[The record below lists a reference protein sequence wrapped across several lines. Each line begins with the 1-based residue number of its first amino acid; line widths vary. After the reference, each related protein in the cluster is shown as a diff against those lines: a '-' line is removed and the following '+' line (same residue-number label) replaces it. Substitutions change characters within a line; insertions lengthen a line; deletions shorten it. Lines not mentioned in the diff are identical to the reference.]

1 MLANSDNKKVQYPS
15 TKSKNLNPEK
25 RMANSLQEQ
34 LLKAGAASKQQGQK
48 ASTERRKQN
57 KQKKKKGS
65 APQLS
70 ESNMRNQQLQAEKA
84 ARDRELNRQRQ
95 EAADKKAI
103 AAQIQQLIELNRLPR
118 EDSETAYNFIDG
130 TLVRKIF
137 VSPEMLA
144 QLSRGVLAIARLG
157 ESYEVVPLVIAD
169 KIKERD
175 PSVIITTEQADN
187 TEDADDPYA
196 DYQVPDDLLW

>member
-1 MLANSDNKKVQYPS
+1 MLANSDNKKVKYPS
-15 TKSKNLNPEK
+15 TQSKNLNSEK
-25 RMANSLQEQ
+25 SMANSLQDH

-70 ESNMRNQQLQAEKA
+70 ESNMRSQQLQAEKA
-84 ARDRELNRQRQ
+84 ARDRELNSQRQ
-95 EAADKKAI
+95 EAANNKAI

-118 EDSETAYNFIDG
+118 EDSQTAYNFIDG

-175 PSVIITTEQADN
+175 PSIIMTTEQASNID
-187 TEDADDPYA
+187 DAEDPYA

>member
-1 MLANSDNKKVQYPS
+1 
-15 TKSKNLNPEK
+15 
-25 RMANSLQEQ
+25 MANSLQDQ
-34 LLKAGAASKQQGQK
+34 LLKAGAASKKQGQK
-48 ASTERRKQN
+48 ASTERRKKN

-65 APQLS
+65 APQQS
-70 ESNMRNQQLQAEKA
+70 ESSKQSRQVQADKV
-84 ARDRELNRQRQ
+84 ARDRALNRQRQ
-95 EAADKKAI
+95 QEADQKAI

-118 EDSETAYNFIDG
+118 EDCETAYNFVDG

-144 QLSRGVLAIARLG
+144 QLSRGVLSIARLG
-157 ESYEVVPLVIAD
+157 EGYELVPLVIAE

-175 PSVIITTEQADN
+175 PSVIITTEQADSAD
-187 TEDADDPYA
+187 DADDPYA

>member
-1 MLANSDNKKVQYPS
+1 
-15 TKSKNLNPEK
+15 
-25 RMANSLQEQ
+25 MANSLQDQ

-48 ASTERRKQN
+48 ASTERRKKN

-65 APQLS
+65 GPQLNENS
-70 ESNMRNQQLQAEKA
+70 IESRQIQAEKA

-95 EAADKKAI
+95 EAANNKAI
-103 AAQIQQLIELNRLPR
+103 AAQILQLIELNRLPR
-118 EDSETAYNFIDG
+118 EDCETAYNFIDG

-169 KIKERD
+169 KIKERN
-175 PSVIITTEQADN
+175 PSVIMTTEQDSN
-187 TEDADDPYA
+187 IDDADDPYA
-196 DYQVPDDLLW
+196 DYPIPDDLLW

>member
-1 MLANSDNKKVQYPS
+1 MDQLPIHREPLIYSS
-15 TKSKNLNPEK
+15 TLEK
-25 RMANSLQEQ
+25 IMANSLQEQ

-48 ASTERRKQN
+48 ASTERRKKN

-65 APQLS
+65 APQLN
-70 ESNMRNQQLQAEKA
+70 ESSIQSRQIQAEKV

-95 EAADKKAI
+95 EAANNKAI

-118 EDSETAYNFIDG
+118 EGCEAAYNFVDG

-137 VSPEMLA
+137 VTPEMLA

-187 TEDADDPYA
+187 IDDADDPYA
-196 DYQVPDDLLW
+196 DYPIPDDLLW